1 MNKLNRLILSLPLL
15 IALQSH
21 AQQNTLSSGGE
32 AKGTNGT
39 VSYSIGQV
47 DYVNETNVSGSVYQG
62 VQQPYSI
69 AVLTGEEVL
78 NIDLE
83 MKIYPNPAVHQLTLF
98 ANAFDSHQ
106 YLYQLIDINGIM
118 LQSGNVSNKETKI
131 LMHQYQTAIYLL
143 KIIENNFEVKT
154 FKIVK
159 N

>member
-1 MNKLNRLILSLPLL
+1 MNRLILSVPLL
-15 IALQSH
+15 IAIQSH
-21 AQQNTLSSGGE
+21 AQQNTVSSGGE
-32 AKGTNGT
+32 AIGTNGT
-39 VSYSIGQV
+39 ISYSIGQV
-47 DYVNETNVSGSVYQG
+47 DYVSETNLSGSVYQG

-69 AVLTGEEVL
+69 TVVTGEEVL

-83 MKIYPNPAVHQLTLF
+83 MKIYPNPAVHQLTLL

-118 LQSGNVSNKETKI
+118 LQSGNVLNKETKI

-143 KIIENNFEVKT
+143 KIIENNIEVKT